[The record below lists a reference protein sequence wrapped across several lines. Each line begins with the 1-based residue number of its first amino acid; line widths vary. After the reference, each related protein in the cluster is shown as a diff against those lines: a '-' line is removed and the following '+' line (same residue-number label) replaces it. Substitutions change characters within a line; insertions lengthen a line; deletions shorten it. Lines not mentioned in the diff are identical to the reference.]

1 MFDRA
6 IFQRNLAKAYSHCR
20 ERNAGTLL
28 DLEESYEIFILFF
41 EEFERQTATEHPPL
55 STANLERLLLKLPF
69 TAEGEELDETAYR
82 DIISPYFRQSY
93 KNCDFHITH
102 FLAGKIRDNLIRK
115 IF

>member
-28 DLEESYEIFILFF
+28 DLEESFEIFIIFF
-41 EEFERQTATEHPPL
+41 DEFERQTGTEHPFL
-55 STANLERLLLKLPF
+55 STANLERFLLKLPF

-82 DIISPYFRQSY
+82 DIIPLYFHQHY
-93 KNCDFHITH
+93 KNCDFRVTH
-102 FLAGKIRDNLIRK
+102 FLTGKIRDNLIRK
-115 IF
+115 IL